1 MYFIVLTSAIRLH
14 AWKAMILPILGNRSF
29 FRRLELKIS
38 ARNILKGKVVKV
50 VGGAVN
56 AEVTIEL
63 PGGTQLV
70 SIITNSS
77 VANLGLSEGKDAY
90 AIIKAS
96 NVMVG
101 VD

>member
-1 MYFIVLTSAIRLH
+1 MVVISAIELK
-14 AWKAMILPILGNRSF
+14 AWMAMMFPILAIKSF
-29 FRRLELKIS
+29 FKRLKMKIS
-38 ARNILKGKVVKV
+38 ARNNLKGKVIKV
-50 VGGAVN
+50 VRGAVN
-56 AEVTIEL
+56 AEVTDEL

-70 SIITNSS
+70 SIITKTS
-77 VANLGLSEGKDAY
+77 VETLGLTEGKQAY